1 MTVQRACGQFSGKL
15 CNARCIKCLRYLTFA
30 GNHAI
35 CRSDKRRIVLV
46 HTLSFEDARVLL
58 ICAVLALAA
67 AAPQQPEKVIAI
79 LKQDFDQQPDGSYV
93 YNYETENGIKAE
105 ETGTLKKASGPDS
118 NDVIVAQGGFSY
130 TAPDGTVINL
140 NYIADDENGFKP
152 EGEHL
157 PTPPP
162 IPPAIQKALDYLAT
176 LPPPPP
182 SRA

>member
-1 MTVQRACGQFSGKL
+1 MIKL
-15 CNARCIKCLRYLTFA
+15 EIILLMCVVAA
-30 GNHAI
+30 
-35 CRSDKRRIVLV
+35 
-46 HTLSFEDARVLL
+46 TL
-58 ICAVLALAA
+58 
-67 AAPQQPEKVIAI
+67 AAPQKPADQVIAI
-79 LKQDFDQQPDGSYV
+79 LKQEFDQQADGSYV
-93 YNYETENGIKAE
+93 YSYETENGIKAD

-118 NDVIVAQGGFSY
+118 NDVIVAQGAFSY

-140 NYIADDENGFKP
+140 NYVADDENGFRP
-152 EGEHL
+152 EGAHL

>member
-1 MTVQRACGQFSGKL
+1 MKTRVFIL
-15 CNARCIKCLRYLTFA
+15 
-30 GNHAI
+30 
-35 CRSDKRRIVLV
+35 
-46 HTLSFEDARVLL
+46 LSV
-58 ICAVLALAA
+58 VALAV
-67 AAPQQPEKVIAI
+67 AAPQGPGDKVIAI
-79 LKQDFDQQPDGSYV
+79 IKQDFDQQPDGSYV
-93 YNYETENGIKAE
+93 YSYETENGIKAD

-140 NYIADDENGFKP
+140 QYVADDENGFKP
-152 EGEHL
+152 EAKHL

-182 SRA
+182 SRS